1 MSISPKN
8 TDALPS
14 EEKRA
19 LLAKLL
25 QKKVEIEQV
34 ESRKPIDK
42 LATIVPNPEQ
52 RHQPFPLTEIQQA
65 YWIGRMGAFKGGNVA
80 IHAYVEIESSHLD
93 LPLLN
98 VAWQRLVDRHDMLR
112 AIVLPDGQQQILAQV
127 PPYEIKVFD
136 LRNQDRT
143 TVENHL
149 LATRLRLSHQ
159 VLPAD
164 QWPLF
169 ELCASRLDD
178 RLIRLHISV
187 DALNIDI
194 GSFMILIREWIQL
207 YQDLDVPLPPL
218 ELSYRD
224 YVRALEALRDS
235 HVYQQSLEY
244 WRSRLVNLPSAPDL
258 PFVQLSEGA
267 EHSQFRRLSAQLD
280 KETWHRLKT
289 RASQA
294 GLTPSGILLAAY
306 ADVLTR
312 WSKSPH
318 FTLNVTLFNRLPIH
332 PQVNNILG
340 DFTSIILLEIDNST
354 TDPFAI
360 FAQRIQKQLWRDL
373 EHRYVSGVQVLREL
387 TQYWGQTGEAI
398 MPIVFTSALDSIGST
413 QGLNALSQLGEKVY
427 SISQTPQVWLDHQV
441 FEEDGVLLFNW
452 DAVEAI
458 FPEGL
463 LQDMFDAYCRLLQH
477 LANDSNSWP
486 EVNICLIPPT
496 QLEQIAV
503 LNSVEADIP
512 NELLHTLFTRRA
524 NQQPSHP
531 AVVTTTLTL
540 TYEELDRRS
549 QQLGWQLRNWGAR
562 PNTLV
567 AIVMEKGWEQ
577 IVAVLGILKSGAAYL
592 PIDPNIPQERLWFLL
607 ENGEVEFVL
616 TQSWLDNKMNWP
628 DRIRRLCIDRQD
640 WKDFS
645 DGLLESIQ
653 NPKDLA
659 YVIYTSGSTGLPKGV
674 MIEHR
679 SVVNRIT
686 DINQRFHISAQDRVF
701 ALTSLHHDL
710 SVYDIFGVLTVGGA
724 LILPDAASV
733 RDPSHWVKLMRQEKV
748 TLWNSVP
755 AFMQMLVEH
764 LENIANPDNVVP
776 HSLRLA
782 ILSGDWIPVT
792 LPDRLRSLVHNVQ
805 VIGAG
810 GPTETT
816 VWDICYPI
824 GIVDPTWKSI
834 PYGRPLA
841 NARYHILDEKLNIC
855 PTWVPGELYIGG
867 AGLARGYWR
876 DQKKTE
882 EKFIH
887 HPQTGERLYKSGDLG
902 CRLPDGSIQFLGRED
917 FQVKLRGL
925 RVELGEIEM
934 VLRQHPAVQTGVVT
948 TVGTPGNERLL
959 AYVVPKQ
966 QHSQGNDI
974 QNSLKQKLPGEF
986 DSGQLKDVLLN
997 PLERLE
1003 FKLKQAGLRRDFDQ
1017 PHIQLSQPELDEAF
1031 ISKYTQ
1037 RRSYRDFL
1045 DSPISIEKFSKFFS
1059 CLYNVELDALPK
1071 YQYASAG
1078 GLYPV
1083 QTYIYIKPN
1092 GVEGLSAGV
1101 YYYHPKEHS
1110 LVLLSEN
1117 TLIDGDVHTQA
1128 NRGAFDGSAFSIFLI
1143 GQLNAIAP
1151 MYGELSKEFC
1161 LLEAGYMAQL
1171 LMSAAPAHEIGLC
1184 PIGGLNFEGIRHLFA
1199 LEESHILLHSLV
1211 GGVID
1216 PQNIQKPSFDG
1227 QPSSFAAS
1235 SSGKLSN
1242 SNDSLAVDLQSFL
1255 REKLPNYMV
1264 PSNVVFLD
1272 ALPLTSNG
1280 KVDRKSLP
1288 EPGKIDLDKKVNY
1301 VAPSTKIELILTEI
1315 VQEVLQVERV
1325 GIHDNFF
1332 DLGANSI
1339 HIVQI
1344 HNKLQKTFNR
1354 DISIVEIF
1362 QYSTLISLAQFLSQ
1376 DADEQQTLQSAD
1388 KRAEARKGAMG
1399 QRKKSSQKHG

>member
-1 MSISPKN
+1 MSISQKN
-8 TDALPS
+8 TDDLPS
-14 EEKRA
+14 EEKRV

-25 QKKVEIEQV
+25 HKKVATEQA
-34 ESRKPIDK
+34 ELRKPTDK
-42 LATIVPNPEQ
+42 LATIIPRPEQ
-52 RHQPFPLTEIQQA
+52 RHQSFPLTEIQQA

-93 LPLLN
+93 LSLLN
-98 VAWQRLVDRHDMLR
+98 IAWQRLVNRHDMLR

-136 LRNQDRT
+136 LRKQDSA
-143 TVENHL
+143 TVDAHL
-149 LATRLRLSHQ
+149 LATRDRLSHQ
-159 VLPAD
+159 LLPAD

-194 GSFMILIREWIQL
+194 GSFMILIREWIQF
-207 YQDLDVPLPPL
+207 YQDINVQLPPL

-224 YVRALEALRDS
+224 YVQALEALRDS
-235 HVYQQSLEY
+235 PVYQQSLEY
-244 WRSRLVNLPSAPDL
+244 WRSRLVNLPSTPDL
-258 PFVQLSEGA
+258 PFVQLSEGLDY
-267 EHSQFRRLSAQLD
+267 SQFRRLSAQLD

-306 ADVLTR
+306 AEVLTR
-312 WSKSPH
+312 WSKSPR

-332 PQVNNILG
+332 PQVNSILG

-354 TDPFAI
+354 TDTFAI
-360 FAQRIQKQLWRDL
+360 FAQRIQKQLWSDL

-387 TQYWGQTGEAI
+387 TQFWGQTGEAI

-477 LANDSNSWP
+477 LANDSNSWS
-486 EVNICLIPPT
+486 EVSICLNPPT

-503 LNSVEADIP
+503 LNSVKADIP
-512 NELLHTLFTRRA
+512 HELLHTLFTQQV
-524 NQQPSHP
+524 NQQPSHA

-540 TYEELDRRS
+540 TYKELDRRS
-549 QQLGWQLRNWGAR
+549 QQLGWQLRHWGAR

-567 AIVMEKGWEQ
+567 AVVMEKGWEQ

-616 TQSWLDNKMNWP
+616 TQSWLNNKMNWP
-628 DRIRRLCIDRQD
+628 DRIRPLCIEMEN
-640 WKDFS
+640 WEDFN
-645 DGLLESIQ
+645 DQLLEPIQ
-653 NPKDLA
+653 NPEDLA

-686 DINQRFHISAQDRVF
+686 DIKQRFDISAQDRVF

-710 SVYDIFGVLTVGGA
+710 SVYDIFGVLTTGGT

-764 LENIANPDNVVP
+764 LEHIANPDDVLP

-782 ILSGDWIPVT
+782 ILSGDWIPLT
-792 LPDRLRSLVHNVQ
+792 LPDRLRSLIHNVQ

-816 VWDICYPI
+816 IWDICYPI
-824 GIVDPTWKSI
+824 GTIEPTWKSI
-834 PYGRPLA
+834 PYGRPLT
-841 NARYHILDEKLNIC
+841 NACYHILDEKLNVC

-887 HPQTGERLYKSGDLG
+887 HPHTGERLYKSGDLG
-902 CRLPDGSIQFLGRED
+902 CRLPDGSIQFLGRKD

-934 VLRQHPAVQTGVVT
+934 ALQQHPAVQTAVVAM
-948 TVGTPGNERLL
+948 VGTPGNERLL

-966 QHSQGNDI
+966 QQSQANDM
-974 QNSLKQKLPGEF
+974 QNLLKQKLPGEF
-986 DSGQLKDVLLN
+986 DPGQIKDILLN
-997 PLERLE
+997 PVERLE
-1003 FKLKQAGLRRDFDQ
+1003 FKLKQAGLRRDLNKSYV
-1017 PHIQLSQPELDEAF
+1017 HLSKPELNEALK
-1031 ISKYTQ
+1031 SKYTQ
-1037 RRSYRDFL
+1037 RRSHRDFL
-1045 DSPISIEKFSKFFS
+1045 DSPISIQEFSKFLS
-1059 CLYNVELDALPK
+1059 CLYNIEIDALPK

-1078 GLYPV
+1078 SLYPV
-1083 QTYIYIKPN
+1083 QTYLYIKPN
-1092 GVEGLSAGV
+1092 RVEGLSAGV
-1101 YYYHPKEHS
+1101 YYYHPKQHS
-1110 LVLLSEN
+1110 LFLLSESN
-1117 TLIDGDVHTQA
+1117 LIDGDVHTQA
-1128 NRGAFDGSAFSIFLI
+1128 NRGAFEGSAFSIFLI

-1171 LMSAAPAHEIGLC
+1171 LMSAAPAYEIGLC
-1184 PIGGLNFEGIRHLFA
+1184 PIGGLNFERIRHLFG
-1199 LEESHILLHSLV
+1199 LEESHVLLHSLV

-1216 PQNIQKPSFDG
+1216 PQPTQKQSLNGQSSRFADSPSP
-1227 QPSSFAAS
+1227 QN
-1235 SSGKLSN
+1235 LN
-1242 SNDSLAVDLQSFL
+1242 SNDSLSADLQNFL

-1264 PSNVVFLD
+1264 PSNVVFLES
-1272 ALPLTSNG
+1272 LPLTSNG

-1288 EPGKIDLDKKVNY
+1288 KPGEFDLEKKVDY
-1301 VAPSTKIELILTEI
+1301 VAPSTKIERILMEI

-1325 GIHDNFF
+1325 GIHDHFF

-1344 HNKLQKTFNR
+1344 HNKLQKTFNK
-1354 DISIVEIF
+1354 DISVVEIF

-1376 DADEQQTLQSAD
+1376 EIGEQQTLQTAD
-1388 KRAEARKGAMG
+1388 KRAEARKGARS